1 MRFPNE
7 NENFLPKTSK
17 TRQFLG
23 YLNIR
28 IISSLFPNPSYK
40 YLRVVAP
47 VQVYPPKQ

>member
-1 MRFPNE
+1 MFGK
-7 NENFLPKTSK
+7 FWIFGQKH
-17 TRQFLG
+17 RQFLG
-23 YLNIR
+23 NLNIR